1 MTILVKHA
9 GGNGHA
15 TQQNVITRMV
25 YLNKP
30 VLHLF
35 KILAHADKLNTV
47 SCPTPGCRG
56 IGHVKGAKY
65 TTHHSQFGCPYS
77 LQNLSKESC
86 LVDRLA
92 ANSMAEDSDW
102 SYERRK
108 NSFGKQSKGT

>member
-1 MTILVKHA
+1 M
-9 GGNGHA
+9 
-15 TQQNVITRMV
+15 
-25 YLNKP
+25 
-30 VLHLF
+30 F
-35 KILAHADKLNTV
+35 KILANVDKLNTV

-77 LQNLSKESC
+77 FQNLSKESC

-108 NSFGKQSKGT
+108 NSFGKKGKGSFISLLFFIVVLYFTRLNM